1 MFVKSNGVFVLFEL
15 EVRGFVVLSF
25 DLRGPLTLRK
35 ILLVYKMSTT
45 SFVTKYVLCK
55 LHMII
60 MIIIIMIIIY
70 CTTYF
75 DNCCCSLLGLQ
86 PCEGENMDTD
96 EPFGYQETAEVKIVA
111 NFLILLRR

>member
-1 MFVKSNGVFVLFEL
+1 MQNTYLFTKCQQHD
-15 EVRGFVVLSF
+15 S
-25 DLRGPLTLRK
+25 
-35 ILLVYKMSTT
+35 
-45 SFVTKYVLCK
+45 VTKYLLCK
-55 LHMII
+55 PHMII

-70 CTTYF
+70 CTTHF